1 MNHKLFLALFFLTSL
16 CQSQTPTDSTKSNT
30 KKWNLTLEV
39 MSRYVWRG
47 QCWGGNYVAVQPTLE
62 YSVNSKLK
70 IGTWATHN
78 FQSEYAYPDGTVYK
92 GYQEIDLFIK
102 YQWKKYLRF
111 ELWDY
116 YWPTISNV
124 EGIDNSYFNYRV
136 NGTKTVDFTTVLDL
150 SEVWLPFNATLS
162 TLVAGNDFRLDENGE
177 NPKQNFTTYGEIG
190 YSFINAFK
198 KISPKTL
205 KNIDLYAN
213 AGMVFNNQ
221 AQYYSFADYDKPS
234 LVNLS
239 LKAERVFQLNDKWS
253 LPIYLNYIH
262 NGATKNTEAFG
273 KNFWVFGAKLKY

>member
-62 YSVNSKLK
+62 YNVNSKLK

-102 YQWKKYLRF
+102 YQWKNYLRF

-116 YWPTISNV
+116 YCQL
-124 EGIDNSYFNYRV
+124 F
-136 NGTKTVDFTTVLDL
+136 
-150 SEVWLPFNATLS
+150 
-162 TLVAGNDFRLDENGE
+162 
-177 NPKQNFTTYGEIG
+177 Q
-190 YSFINAFK
+190 
-198 KISPKTL
+198 TL
-205 KNIDLYAN
+205 KVLTTRILIT
-213 AGMVFNNQ
+213 V
-221 AQYYSFADYDKPS
+221 
-234 LVNLS
+234 
-239 LKAERVFQLNDKWS
+239 
-253 LPIYLNYIH
+253 
-262 NGATKNTEAFG
+262 
-273 KNFWVFGAKLKY
+273 